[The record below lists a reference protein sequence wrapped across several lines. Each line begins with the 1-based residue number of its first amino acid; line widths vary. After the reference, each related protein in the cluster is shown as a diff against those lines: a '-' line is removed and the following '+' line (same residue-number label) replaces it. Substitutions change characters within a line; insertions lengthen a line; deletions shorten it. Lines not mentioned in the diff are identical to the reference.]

1 MKIGVFTEFFE
12 SEKNSAGK
20 HMSELVDELKEH
32 SELVDVYT
40 LYKKSNQSLFENKNV
55 NIYTLN
61 YDARR
66 GNISFLKRFFFELLI
81 SFRIFFLMLKMKKIR
96 KYDVLIWY
104 SPTIFWGPLIA
115 MLSVFRK
122 SYRYLILR
130 DIFPQWSV
138 DLNIIQ
144 KGSFS
149 NMILNFFENLQYKV
163 ADKIGVNSESN
174 LSYFEK
180 NENYS
185 KKIEVLKTWYKT
197 DVEEDSLPL
206 NILKKIPNNKK
217 ILLYLGNMGMAQ
229 DQDFFIKLVKE
240 MRPEE
245 GFVFLVVGTKEKD
258 KKNLEIEK
266 QNLGL
271 SNLIILDSIDQC
283 FVESICRISYI
294 GIFSLDDRHTT
305 HNIPGKFLQYLS
317 SGLPVL
323 GLCGKGDASNLV
335 TDSEFGRVYERKDP
349 NEACEV
355 IKLLVHDIESKKI
368 KSENL
373 KNYVRENLSVKLAVK
388 QILKDLK
395 K

>member
-61 YDARR
+61 YDARG

>member
-1 MKIGVFTEFFE
+1 MNIGVFTEFFE
-12 SEKNSAGK
+12 NEKNSAGK
-20 HMSELVDELKEH
+20 HMLELVDELKEH

-40 LYKKSNQSLFENKNV
+40 LYKKPNRSLFENKNV

-61 YDARR
+61 YESRR
-66 GNISFLKRFFFELLI
+66 GNNSFLKRFFFELLI
-81 SFRIFFLMLKMKKIR
+81 SFRIFFLMLKMNKIR

-115 MLSVFRK
+115 ILSIFRK

-138 DLNIIQ
+138 DLKIIK
-144 KGSFS
+144 KGSFA
-149 NMILNFFENLQYKV
+149 NVILNYFENLQYIV
-163 ADKIGVNSESN
+163 ADKIGVNSEGN
-174 LSYFEK
+174 LSYFKNNEK
-180 NENYS
+180 YL
-185 KKIEVLKTWYKT
+185 KKIEVLKTWFKT
-197 DVEEDSLPL
+197 DVEEELLPS
-206 NILKKIPNNKK
+206 NIIKKIPKNKK
-217 ILLYLGNMGMAQ
+217 IFLYLGNMGLAQ

-240 MRPEE
+240 MMSEE
-245 GFVFLVVGTKEKD
+245 SFIFLVVGTKEKD
-258 KKNLEIEK
+258 KKNLELNK
-266 QNLGL
+266 QKLNL
-271 SNLIILDSIDQC
+271 SNLIILDSIEQC
-283 FVESICRISYI
+283 FVEALCKISYA
-294 GIFSLDDRHTT
+294 GIFSLDNRHTT

-335 TDSEFGRVYERKDP
+335 TDSEFGRVYESKDP

-373 KNYVRENLSVKLAVK
+373 KNYVRENLSVTLAVK
-388 QILKDLK
+388 QILKNLK

>member
-40 LYKKSNQSLFENKNV
+40 LYKKSNHSLFENKNV

-61 YDARR
+61 YNARR

-180 NENYS
+180 NENHS

-197 DVEEDSLPL
+197 DVEEDLLPL

-258 KKNLEIEK
+258 KKTLEIEK
-266 QNLGL
+266 QKLGL
-271 SNLIILDSIDQC
+271 SNLIILDSIDQR

-335 TDSEFGRVYERKDP
+335 TDSEFGRVYESKDP

-373 KNYVRENLSVKLAVK
+373 KNYVRENLSVTLAVK
-388 QILKDLK
+388 QILKNLK

>member
-1 MKIGVFTEFFE
+1 MNIGVFTEFFE
-12 SEKNSAGK
+12 NEKNSAGK
-20 HMSELVDELKEH
+20 HMLELVDELKEH

-40 LYKKSNQSLFENKNV
+40 LYKKPNRSLFENKNV

-61 YDARR
+61 YESRR
-66 GNISFLKRFFFELLI
+66 GNNSFLKRFFFELLI

-115 MLSVFRK
+115 ILSIFRK

-138 DLNIIQ
+138 DLKIIK
-144 KGSFS
+144 KGSFA
-149 NMILNFFENLQYKV
+149 NVILNYFENLQYIV
-163 ADKIGVNSESN
+163 ADKIGVNSEGN
-174 LSYFEK
+174 LSYFKNNEK
-180 NENYS
+180 YL
-185 KKIEVLKTWYKT
+185 KKIEVLKTWFKT
-197 DVEEDSLPL
+197 DVEEELLPS
-206 NILKKIPNNKK
+206 NILKKIPKNKK
-217 ILLYLGNMGMAQ
+217 IFLYLGNMGLAQ

-240 MRPEE
+240 MMSEE
-245 GFVFLVVGTKEKD
+245 SFIFLVVGTKEKD
-258 KKNLEIEK
+258 KKSLEVNK
-266 QNLGL
+266 QKLNL
-271 SNLIILDSIDQC
+271 SNLIILDSIEQC
-283 FVESICRISYI
+283 FVDAICKISYA
-294 GIFSLDDRHTT
+294 GIFSLDNRHTT

-335 TDSEFGRVYERKDP
+335 TDSEFGRVYESKDP

-373 KNYVRENLSVKLAVK
+373 KNYVRENLSVTLAVK
-388 QILKDLK
+388 QILKNLK

>member
-40 LYKKSNQSLFENKNV
+40 IYKKSNQSFFENKNV
-55 NIYTLN
+55 NIYSLN
-61 YDARR
+61 YDTRR
-66 GNISFLKRFFFELLI
+66 GNISFLKRFFSELFI

-115 MLSVFRK
+115 MLSVVKK

-149 NMILNFFENLQYKV
+149 NMILSFFENLQYKV
-163 ADKIGVNSESN
+163 ADKIGVNSEGN

-180 NENYS
+180 NENFS
-185 KKIEVLKTWYKT
+185 KKIEVLRTWYKT
-197 DVEEDSLPL
+197 DVEEVLLPK
-206 NILKKIPNNKK
+206 NILTKLPDNKK
-217 ILLYLGNMGMAQ
+217 ILLYLGNMGFAQ

-240 MRPEE
+240 MKHEE
-245 GFVFLVVGTKEKD
+245 SFVFLVVGTKEKD
-258 KKNLEIEK
+258 KK
-266 QNLGL
+266 
-271 SNLIILDSIDQC
+271 
-283 FVESICRISYI
+283 
-294 GIFSLDDRHTT
+294 
-305 HNIPGKFLQYLS
+305 P
-317 SGLPVL
+317 
-323 GLCGKGDASNLV
+323 
-335 TDSEFGRVYERKDP
+335 
-349 NEACEV
+349 
-355 IKLLVHDIESKKI
+355 
-368 KSENL
+368 
-373 KNYVRENLSVKLAVK
+373 
-388 QILKDLK
+388 
-395 K
+395 

>member
-40 LYKKSNQSLFENKNV
+40 LYKESNHSLFKNKNV

-66 GNISFLKRFFFELLI
+66 GNISFFKRFFSELFI

-96 KYDVLIWY
+96 KYDFLIWY

-122 SYRYLILR
+122 PYRYLILR

-149 NMILNFFENLQYKV
+149 NKVLNYFENLQYKV
-163 ADKIGVNSESN
+163 ADKIVVNSEGN

-180 NENYS
+180 NKNYS

-197 DVEEDSLPL
+197 DVEEDLLPL
-206 NILKKIPNNKK
+206 SILKKIPNNKK
-217 ILLYLGNMGMAQ
+217 ILLYLGNMGLAQ

-245 GFVFLVVGTKEKD
+245 DFVFLVVGTKEKD
-258 KKNLEIEK
+258 KKNLEVEK
-266 QNLGL
+266 QKLGL
-271 SNLIILDSIDQC
+271 NNLITLDSLEQC
-283 FVESICRISYI
+283 FVEAICKISFI
-294 GIFSLDDRHTT
+294 GIFSLDIRHTT

-323 GLCGKGDASNLV
+323 GLCGKGDVSNLV
-335 TDSEFGRVYERKDP
+335 MDRNLGRVYEGGDP
-349 NEACEV
+349 KEAYEI
-355 IKLLVHDIESKKI
+355 IKLLEHDIDSKKI
-368 KSENL
+368 KPEKL
-373 KNYVRENLSVKLAVK
+373 KSYVRENLSVKSAVK
-388 QILKDLK
+388 QILKNFK
-395 K
+395 E

>member
-40 LYKKSNQSLFENKNV
+40 IYKKSNQSFFENKNV
-55 NIYTLN
+55 NIYSLN
-61 YDARR
+61 YDTRR
-66 GNISFLKRFFFELLI
+66 GNISFLKRFFSELFI

-115 MLSVFRK
+115 MLSVVKK

-149 NMILNFFENLQYKV
+149 NMILSFFENLQYKV
-163 ADKIGVNSESN
+163 ADKIGVNSEGN

-180 NENYS
+180 NENFS
-185 KKIEVLKTWYKT
+185 KKIEVLRTWYKT
-197 DVEEDSLPL
+197 DVEEVLLPK
-206 NILKKIPNNKK
+206 NILTKLPDNKK
-217 ILLYLGNMGMAQ
+217 ILLYLGNMGFAQ

-240 MRPEE
+240 MKHEE
-245 GFVFLVVGTKEKD
+245 SFVFLVVGTKEKD
-258 KKNLEIEK
+258 KKNLEVEK
-266 QNLGL
+266 QKLGL
-271 SNLIILDSIDQC
+271 NNLITLDSVEQC
-283 FVESICRISYI
+283 FVEAICKISYI
-294 GIFSLDDRHTT
+294 GIFSLDIRHTT

-323 GLCGKGDASNLV
+323 GLCGKGDVSNLV
-335 TDSEFGRVYERKDP
+335 MDRNFGRIYEGRDP
-349 NEACEV
+349 VEAYEI
-355 IKLLVHDIESKKI
+355 IKLLEHDIESKKI
-368 KSENL
+368 KPEKL
-373 KNYVRENLSVKLAVK
+373 KSYIRENLSVKSAVK
-388 QILKDLK
+388 QILKTLK
-395 K
+395 E